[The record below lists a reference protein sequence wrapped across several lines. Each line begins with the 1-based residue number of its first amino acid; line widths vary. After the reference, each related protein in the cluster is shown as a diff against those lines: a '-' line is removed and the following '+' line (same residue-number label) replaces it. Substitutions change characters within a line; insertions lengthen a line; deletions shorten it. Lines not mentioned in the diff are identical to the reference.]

1 VIDTDVELIW
11 DYLRHIHP
19 EFSLNHVLVYK
30 SLWRVEPK
38 NGEDIIGECGLARAT
53 TYKILKEL
61 VNAGLV
67 KKTGFKPIGYYAK
80 SPVKDYYNYSRKLI
94 KKLEKGK
101 EELKKVLNNSSSLSG
116 EIYLIKRDGG
126 QQRLLIKKSRQT
138 IKDEQQLNEIKKA
151 VDHQLNEINQSKN
164 KAWQLVGRV

>member
-1 VIDTDVELIW
+1 MIDTDVELIW

-38 NGEDIIGECGLARAT
+38 IGEDIIGECGLARAT

-126 QQRLLIKKSRQT
+126 QQRLLMKQNRSLLKDTQQLLEIRKV
-138 IKDEQQLNEIKKA
+138 IDEQIKEVDRQKLKYA
-151 VDHQLNEINQSKN
+151 VI
-164 KAWQLVGRV
+164 